1 MKTSTIAI
9 ACASAFAAL
18 SVQAA
23 PPASVPASPAI
34 PPVIVA
40 KAPNLVPIPSR
51 MQKGTVSVRN
61 TGSAH
66 AGPFKVTV
74 ECNVMGR
81 RGGCVDP
88 PRDAVAP
95 YEDPAFPDKMT
106 VSVPGLAPGHVFNHK
121 LSFWDGLVWPS
132 GNYEFTVV
140 ADAGGTV
147 AETNEGDN
155 TGGTVYGV
163 P

>member
-1 MKTSTIAI
+1 MQTSMMTAT
-9 ACASAFAAL
+9 AAL
-18 SVQAA
+18 LIAAGAASAA
-23 PPASVPASPAI
+23 PPGNLPASPNI

-40 KAPNLVPIPSR
+40 KAPNLVPIASR

-61 TGSAH
+61 TGSAS

-74 ECNVMGR
+74 ECNAMGR

-88 PRDAVAP
+88 PRDAVAA
-95 YEDPAFPDKMT
+95 YEDAAFPNKIT
-106 VSVPGLAPGHVFNHK
+106 VAVPSLSPGHVFSHK
-121 LSFWDGLVWPS
+121 LAFWDALVWPS

-140 ADAGGTV
+140 VDAGGAV

-155 TGGTVYGV
+155 SAGTVLGV

>member
-9 ACASAFAAL
+9 VSALMIPAAY
-18 SVQAA
+18 AA
-23 PPASVPASPAI
+23 PPVP

-40 KAPNLVPIPSR
+40 KASNLVPIPSR
-51 MQKGTVSVRN
+51 MQKGTISVRN
-61 TGSAH
+61 TGSAA

-88 PRDAVAP
+88 PRGEAAP
-95 YEDPAFPDKMT
+95 YEDPAFPNKLT

-121 LSFWDGLVWPS
+121 IAFWDALVWPS
-132 GNYEFTVV
+132 GNYEFIVV
-140 ADAGGTV
+140 ADAGGVV

-155 TGGTVYGV
+155 SGGTVLGV

>member
-1 MKTSTIAI
+1 MRTSIFAA
-9 ACASAFAAL
+9 ACALAIYAVAA
-18 SVQAA
+18 VAA
-23 PPASVPASPAI
+23 PPKPGGS
-34 PPVIVA
+34 PVITA

-61 TGSAH
+61 TGSAA

-74 ECNVMGR
+74 DCNVMGGV
-81 RGGCVDP
+81 GGCADP
-88 PRDAVAP
+88 SERAAAP
-95 YEDPAFPDKMT
+95 YEDPAFPNKLT

-121 LSFWDGLVWPS
+121 IAFWDSLVWAA

-140 ADAGGTV
+140 ADAGGAV

-155 TGGTVYGV
+155 TGGTVFGV

>member
-9 ACASAFAAL
+9 AWTGAL
-18 SVQAA
+18 LVAGANAA
-23 PPASVPASPAI
+23 PPSALPASPNI

-74 ECNVMGR
+74 ECNAMGR
-81 RGGCVDP
+81 EGGCVDP
-88 PRDAVAP
+88 PKDAAAP
-95 YEDPAFPDKMT
+95 YEDPAFPNKIT
-106 VSVPGLAPGHVFNHK
+106 VSVPGLAPGHVFSHK
-121 LSFWDGLVWPS
+121 LSFWDALVWPS

-140 ADAGGTV
+140 ADAGGAV